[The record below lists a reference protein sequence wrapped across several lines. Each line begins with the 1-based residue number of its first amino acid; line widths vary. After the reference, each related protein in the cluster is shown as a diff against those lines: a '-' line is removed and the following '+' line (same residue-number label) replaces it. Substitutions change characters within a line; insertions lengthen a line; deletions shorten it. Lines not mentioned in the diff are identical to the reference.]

1 MPTPLVVPFAP
12 AMLAMMPPVP
22 LPPTLVFTPS
32 PFTVKDPVVFCRMM
46 PLLPPFAETLLS
58 ANVPPVPLRFTAV
71 PMDVDTLTSLTLTPP
86 TAAPLNPVDAPLP
99 MVRPRTVELAPS
111 VTVPPTP
118 VIVPLALFIAGSAA
132 LPLGGVS
139 PVIVTRLAEA
149 SWPMSFWP
157 VRGVTAAAYVVA
169 LS

>member
-1 MPTPLVVPFAP
+1 M
-12 AMLAMMPPVP
+12 
-22 LPPTLVFTPS
+22 
-32 PFTVKDPVVFCRMM
+32 RR
-46 PLLPPFAETLLS
+46 LLPPFAETLLR

-149 SWPMSFWP
+149 PLPMTLWPGRS
-157 VRGVTAAAYVVA
+157 VTAP
-169 LS
+169 